1 MPVFRSDKRE
11 AFAMHDDKA
20 RELLKSKHSFLG
32 SFQPIH
38 GLSSEKK
45 TPVGSGRFP

>member
-11 AFAMHDDKA
+11 AFAMHDDEA
-20 RELLKSKHSFLG
+20 SELLKSKHSFLG

-38 GLSSEKK
+38 GLSSAAH
-45 TPVGSGRFP
+45 TQR